1 MEIKVKYNNGKLFSN
16 NKDII
21 LNNVADIHEIVQNEP
36 CALSTKVFFGIIKD
50 VDGKKR
56 IFLIVPVRSLVDD
69 DVNSTNFEFED
80 EPIPTDDELIKV
92 SKILVEYF

>member
-1 MEIKVKYNNGKLFSN
+1 MEIKVKYCNGKLHSN
-16 NKDII
+16 NKEII
-21 LNNVADIHEIVQNEP
+21 LNNVADIHEIAMNVP
-36 CALSTKVFFGIIKD
+36 SALSTKIFYGIIKD
-50 VDGKKR
+50 VDGKR
-56 IFLIVPVRSLVDD
+56 GIFLIAPVRSLVDD